1 MLKQSIRTL
10 LAEIVDYAGL
20 FPPAALEMKQVVAN
34 YAQYR
39 EDPNAWML
47 ARLIVPVVRLAE
59 FEAAEPVLPREAA
72 APWRI
77 SALAGGIPTKG
88 GADLA
93 ADLAAIEAFNA
104 RHSAA
109 TLHID
114 TIELKAGSLAE
125 IRAAQRMLP
134 NWLIAY
140 VELPIS
146 DDPRPFV
153 AELAELGLRG
163 KVRTGGVLPQ
173 LFPAAADLVRFM
185 AACAAVGLP
194 FKATAGLHHPIRAA
208 YRLTYAPNSAQGMM
222 YGYLNVFL
230 TAAFLQAGLAL
241 DEALDMLQERDPAAF
256 QFEDRGVAW
265 RGRRLTNTQLAQARQ
280 RAIAF
285 GSCSFR
291 EPVDELVAL
300 GLL

>member
-1 MLKQSIRTL
+1 MLKQSLRIL

-20 FPPAALEMKQVVAN
+20 FPPASLEMEQAVAN
-34 YAQYR
+34 YVQYR

-47 ARLIVPVVRLAE
+47 ARLIVPVARLAE
-59 FEAAEPVLPREAA
+59 FEVAAGRILPRDA
-72 APWRI
+72 APWRL
-77 SALAGGIPTKG
+77 SALA

-93 ADLAAIEAFNA
+93 ADLAAIEAFDA

-109 TLHID
+109 MVQID

-125 IRAAQRMLP
+125 IRAAKRALP
-134 NWLIAY
+134 DWLVAY
-140 VELPIS
+140 VELQLG
-146 DDPRPFV
+146 DEPRTLV

-163 KVRTGGVLPQ
+163 KVRTGGVLPE
-173 LFPAAADLVRFM
+173 LFPPAADLVRFM
-185 AACAAVGLP
+185 AACVAVGLP

-208 YRLTYAPNSAQGMM
+208 YRLTYAPNSALGMM

-230 TAAFLQAGLAL
+230 TVAFLRAGLAL
-241 DEALDMLQERDPAAF
+241 DEARDVLQERDPAAF
-256 QFEDRGVAW
+256 QFGDQGVAW

-280 RAIAF
+280 LAVAF

-291 EPVDELVAL
+291 EPVDDLKAL

>member
-47 ARLIVPVVRLAE
+47 ARLIVPVARLAE
-59 FEAAEPVLPREAA
+59 FESAEPVLPREAA
-72 APWRI
+72 PPWRL
-77 SALAGGIPTKG
+77 SALA

-114 TIELKAGSLAE
+114 TIELKACSLAE
-125 IRAAQRMLP
+125 IRAAKRMLP

-140 VELPIS
+140 VELPIG

-163 KVRTGGVLPQ
+163 KVRTGGVLPA
-173 LFPAAADLVRFM
+173 LFPPAADLLRFM
-185 AACAAVGLP
+185 AACIAVGLP

-208 YRLTYAPNSAQGMM
+208 YRLTYVPNSAQGMM

-241 DEALDMLQERDPAAF
+241 NEALDMLQERDPAAF
-256 QFEDRGVAW
+256 QFEDRGVTW